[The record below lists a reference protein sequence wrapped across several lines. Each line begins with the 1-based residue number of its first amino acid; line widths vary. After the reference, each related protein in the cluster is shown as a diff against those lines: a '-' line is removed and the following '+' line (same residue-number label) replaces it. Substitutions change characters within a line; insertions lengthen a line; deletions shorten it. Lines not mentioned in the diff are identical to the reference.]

1 MRKRI
6 PTQRATVRRL
16 RSNQTDAERKLWV
29 YLRNR
34 GLSGAKFRRQ
44 SVIGAY
50 IVDFCCLEQKLVVEI
65 DGGQHVVDAAS
76 DQKRTD
82 VLMSKGF
89 RVLRF
94 WNHEVLA
101 QLDLVLE
108 HINRELKTP
117 SPWPSP

>member
-1 MRKRI
+1 MPKQS
-6 PTQRATVRRL
+6 PTQRVSVRRL
-16 RSNQTDAERKLWV
+16 RSTQTDAERKLWL

-44 SVIGAY
+44 RPIGAY

-65 DGGQHVVDAAS
+65 DGGQHVVNAER

-82 VLMSKGF
+82 FLVSKGF

-94 WNHEVLA
+94 WNHEVLV
-101 QLDLVLE
+101 QLELVLE
-108 HINRELKTP
+108 HINRELKIP
-117 SPWPSP
+117 SP

>member
-1 MRKRI
+1 MPKQS
-6 PTQRATVRRL
+6 PTQRVSVRRL

-34 GLSGAKFRRQ
+34 GLSGAKFRRK
-44 SVIGAY
+44 SVIGDY
-50 IVDFCCLEQKLVVEI
+50 IVGFCSLEQKLLVEI
-65 DGGQHVVDAAS
+65 DGDQHVADVAS

-94 WNHEVLA
+94 RNHEVLA
-101 QLDLVLE
+101 QLELVLE
-108 HINRELKTP
+108 HINRELKAP